1 MRFPR
6 NPIPIILAFL
16 VAFWLGRNHAAPYIH
31 LLLTDVGHLLEH
43 L

>member
-1 MRFPR
+1 MRTPR
-6 NPIPIILAFL
+6 NPFPVILAFL

-31 LLLTDVGHLLEH
+31 MLLSSIGHLLEH